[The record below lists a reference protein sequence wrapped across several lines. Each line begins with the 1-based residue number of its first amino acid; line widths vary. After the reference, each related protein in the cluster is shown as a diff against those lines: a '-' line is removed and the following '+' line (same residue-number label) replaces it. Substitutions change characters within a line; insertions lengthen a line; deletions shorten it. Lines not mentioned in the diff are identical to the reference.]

1 MLKWILNA
9 NCCDNFR
16 FFICC
21 WMSGLIDKISPN
33 VSYSFIFQNY
43 LFILAGAQ
51 NKSRHISGE
60 KKWITNNFLSFDTFF
75 DKLSTDGRIC
85 VHIKKCFANVLINKW
100 IKLLHN
106 SLWRSQFHKA
116 AITFCWTQ
124 KTNIFFCCCLVFAR
138 EIDGHTLFFFSFL
151 FISFYLWMK
160 TVLSIHREKT

>member
-1 MLKWILNA
+1 
-9 NCCDNFR
+9 
-16 FFICC
+16 
-21 WMSGLIDKISPN
+21 MSGLIDKISPN
-33 VSYSFIFQNY
+33 VSCSFIFQNY

-60 KKWITNNFLSFDTFF
+60 KKWIPNNFLSFDTFF

-85 VHIKKCFANVLINKW
+85 VRIKKCFADVLINKW
-100 IKLLHN
+100 KLLHN

-124 KTNIFFCCCLVFAR
+124 KTNSFFCCCLMFAR
-138 EIDGHTLFFFSFL
+138 EIDDHTLFF
-151 FISFYLWMK
+151 SFYLWMK